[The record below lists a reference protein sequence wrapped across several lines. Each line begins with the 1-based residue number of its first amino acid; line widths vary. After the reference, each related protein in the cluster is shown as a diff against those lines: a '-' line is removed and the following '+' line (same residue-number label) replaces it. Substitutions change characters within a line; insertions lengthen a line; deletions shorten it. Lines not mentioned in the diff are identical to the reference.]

1 MSYREDEKRWKRIQD
16 MLAAE
21 ASGKT
26 LRPTVSQ
33 RTLFGIPSTME
44 QTIDRIV
51 AEDEEA
57 RRMKRIEQ
65 QLEKLLETV
74 PVEAGAQAF
83 DVPDVVALERTIDA
97 AGTPLAEL
105 MDRAGTALARR
116 VHAAHPEARVAV
128 LCGNGNN
135 GGDGWVAARALSG
148 WGHNVAL
155 ATLRTADELN
165 AQPAHDTAVAIAPVL
180 AERGVNVLVNPADDE
195 VSAMLADADV
205 IIDALLGTGFT
216 GQTVKEP
223 FDRWIN
229 LANERHAQGAFTVAA
244 DAPSGLNAQTGTA
257 SEPCVQADETVTMI
271 VVKTGL
277 LAPEAAAYC
286 GSLFVAPLID
296 IEPYLSA

>member
-1 MSYREDEKRWKRIQD
+1 MGYREDEKRWKRIQD
-16 MLAAE
+16 LLAAE

-44 QTIDRIV
+44 QTINRIV
-51 AEDEEA
+51 SEDEEA
-57 RRMKRIEQ
+57 RRMKRK
-65 QLEKLLETV
+65 LEKLLETV
-74 PVEAGAQAF
+74 PVDEGTRAF

-105 MDRAGTALARR
+105 MDRAGTAFARR
-116 VHAAHPEARVAV
+116 IHATHPDARVAV

-135 GGDGWVAARALSG
+135 GGDGWVAARELSG

-155 ATLRTADELN
+155 ATLRAADDLS

-180 AERGVNVLVNPADDE
+180 ANRGVNVLVNPSDDE
-195 VSAMLADADV
+195 VEAMLAEADV
-205 IIDALLGTGFT
+205 VVDALLGTGFT

-223 FDRWIN
+223 FNRWIN
-229 LANERHAQGAFTVAA
+229 MANARRAQGAFLIAA

-257 SEPCVQADETVTMI
+257 SEPCLQADETVTMI
-271 VVKTGL
+271 VAKTGL
-277 LAPEAAAYC
+277 LAPKAAPYC
-286 GSLFVAPLID
+286 GVLRVAPLID
-296 IEPYLSA
+296 IQPYLSA